1 MISSSSGQSTPILAG
16 SPQKQQQRP
25 SFFSSPQKSVMQS
38 PTRGM
43 LMGDVEHRKGEDR
56 ICKRVMCPPT
66 CVLIYYDDNMQ
77 VQEARDGPWQT
88 G

>member
-43 LMGDVEHRKGEDR
+43 LMGDMEHRKGEDR
-56 ICKRVMCPPT
+56 VCMIVSSCAFMVDVYMP
-66 CVLIYYDDNMQ
+66 
-77 VQEARDGPWQT
+77 VQQARDGPWQT